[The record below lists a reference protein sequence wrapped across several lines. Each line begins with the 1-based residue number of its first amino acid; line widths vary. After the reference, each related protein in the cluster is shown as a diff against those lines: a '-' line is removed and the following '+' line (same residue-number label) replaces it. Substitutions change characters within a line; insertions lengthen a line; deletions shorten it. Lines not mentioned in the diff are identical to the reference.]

1 METKFKRDIAK
12 EYADIENITI
22 SEAEKRINTIFEIVT
37 ANLVEGNDV
46 KLANFFNFFVKDLK
60 AKDGVHPQTGE
71 PIVINAVRTVVAKM
85 TKPLKER
92 IQGKR

>member
-1 METKFKRDIAK
+1 MQTKFKRDIAK
-12 EYADIENITI
+12 EYAAIEDIPVN
-22 SEAEKRINTIFEIVT
+22 EAEKRINAIFEIVT
-37 ANLVEGNDV
+37 VNLVEGNDV

-60 AKDGVHPQTGE
+60 AKDGVHPQTGK
-71 PIVINAVRTVVAKM
+71 PMVINAVRTVVSKM